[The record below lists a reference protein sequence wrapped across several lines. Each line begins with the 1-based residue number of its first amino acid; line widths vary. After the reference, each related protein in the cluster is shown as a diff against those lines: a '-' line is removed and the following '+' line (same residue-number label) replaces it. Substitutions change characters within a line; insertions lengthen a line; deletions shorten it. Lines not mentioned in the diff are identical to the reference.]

1 MIETERLKLRK
12 WRLSDAEALFKY
24 ASDRRV
30 SELALWP
37 CHTSVEMSREVID
50 RFFSPNPY
58 NFAIIL
64 KETDEP
70 VGCIG
75 LVPLGEEHHRLL
87 PHEREVGYWIGY
99 PYWGN
104 GLTTEA
110 LDGLIGF
117 CRDEPNFKSLLI
129 TIDSKNIASMRVAE
143 KCGFQY
149 VESYKYNGISSK
161 AYRLC
166 LDGM

>member
-1 MIETERLKLRK
+1 M
-12 WRLSDAEALFKY
+12 SDAEALFKY

-37 CHTSVEMSREVID
+37 YHTSVEMSREVID

-99 PYWGN
+99 PNRGN

-129 TIDSKNIASMRVAE
+129 H
-143 KCGFQY
+143 
-149 VESYKYNGISSK
+149 
-161 AYRLC
+161 
-166 LDGM
+166 